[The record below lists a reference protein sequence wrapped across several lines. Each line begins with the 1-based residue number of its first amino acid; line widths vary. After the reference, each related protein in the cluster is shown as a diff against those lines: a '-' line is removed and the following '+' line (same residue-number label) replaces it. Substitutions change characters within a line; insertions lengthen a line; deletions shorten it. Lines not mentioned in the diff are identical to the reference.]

1 MRGTPARH
9 ARGPRRAGIIPA
21 YAGNT
26 DVHFVLHLLVGD
38 HPRVCGEHTNAP
50 PIFEMRVGSS
60 PRMRGTPQAQS
71 RLLPHGGIIPA
82 YAGNTPRPVPLWSR
96 GRDHPRV
103 CGEHPRRMGVRHV
116 RGGSSPRMRGTL
128 ALRPAARGV
137 GGIIP
142 AYAGNTIHRR
152 ICKHHGRD
160 HPRVCGEHMSVH
172 FYAGYWQG
180 SSPRMWGTLRRA
192 VGHRTR
198 HGIIPAYAGNTHIR
212 CQSTPQPWDHPRV
225 CGEHRA
231 PQHAPPVR

>member
-1 MRGTPARH
+1 MMLSRVRDHPRVCGEHSVVPLALESSAGSSPRMRGTL
-9 ARGPRRAGIIPA
+9 GVGVRRNVGNGIIPA

-26 DVHFVLHLLVGD
+26 IVTFAQWTTARD
-38 HPRVCGEHTNAP
+38 HPRVCGEHGLAATA
-50 PIFEMRVGSS
+50 RWGRTGSS
-60 PRMRGTPQAQS
+60 PRMRGTLRKGRHQ
-71 RLLPHGGIIPA
+71 RLQFGIIPA
-82 YAGNTPRPVPLWSR
+82 YAGNTKRHGKTTLRPW
-96 GRDHPRV
+96 DHPRV

-180 SSPRMWGTLRRA
+180 SSPRMRGTRKK
-192 VGHRTR
+192 
-198 HGIIPAYAGNTHIR
+198 
-212 CQSTPQPWDHPRV
+212 S
-225 CGEHRA
+225 
-231 PQHAPPVR
+231 PP